1 MSCSRHWHFFIPP
14 LEVEPPY
21 AALSTLYPHFC
32 PLHGGKPAGHT
43 HIRPIGL
50 RMCLLLGSIRW
61 PSTGSWAVCLALV
74 MSSLVTAR
82 AAKST
87 IMILM
92 VMLVGLQI
100 ITAAQRPTSVS
111 FMPPLSLM
119 ASMAKT
125 CLRLRN
131 FFTCCLQ
138 PSSRGGALRIMNCTE
153 GK

>member
-111 FMPPLSLM
+111 FMPPLLSWRQWRKPVCGSEIFYLLPPTIITRWC
-119 ASMAKT
+119 A
-125 CLRLRN
+125 
-131 FFTCCLQ
+131 
-138 PSSRGGALRIMNCTE
+138 
-153 GK
+153 